1 MTHSTPAGTPESA
14 ALGSPD
20 SKPAPSS
27 EGQPDTWRGIDLVR
41 IGTGRYKATNARGGL
56 VPMGSGGDDPDF
68 TPVELLLAALA
79 GCAGVTVDELT
90 SRRAEPVSFHLTA
103 EGHKVHDEGG
113 NHLVGLKV
121 TFDVAFPEGEDGDR
135 AREFLPRAIAQTHDR
150 ICTVSRTV
158 SLGEPV
164 EYAVAE
170 DRA

>member
-1 MTHSTPAGTPESA
+1 MTHS
-14 ALGSPD
+14 
-20 SKPAPSS
+20 SS
-27 EGQPDTWRGIDLVR
+27 EPRPDTGADTWRGIDLVR
-41 IGTGRYKATNARGGL
+41 IGAGRYKATNARGGL

>member
-1 MTHSTPAGTPESA
+1 MTHEHPAGTPEST

-20 SKPAPSS
+20 STPAPSS
-27 EGQPDTWRGIDLVR
+27 EHQPDTWRGIDLVR
-41 IGTGRYKATNARGGL
+41 IGEGRYKATNARGGL

-90 SRRAEPVSFHLTA
+90 SRRAEPTSFHLTA
-103 EGHKVHDEGG
+103 EGHKAHDEGG

-121 TFDVAFPEGEDGDR
+121 TFDVAFPEGPDGDR
-135 AREFLPRAIAQTHDR
+135 AREFLPRAIEQTHDR

-158 SLGEPV
+158 ALGEPV

-170 DRA
+170 AHD